1 MKDSVASMISNKAV
15 FTARR
20 PDKAKHQPK
29 VLNEVVSTVKLER
42 PIHVVGKDGCMHVA
56 TAQVKKT
63 KVPHTVWRGGREW
76 VVTKGGLIPV

>member
-29 VLNEVVSTVKLER
+29 VRNVVMMESKVGATVS
-42 PIHVVGKDGCMHVA
+42 
-56 TAQVKKT
+56 VKRREFQ
-63 KVPHTVWRGGREW
+63 HTVWRDGREW
-76 VVTKGGLIPV
+76 VVTKGGLVPI